1 MAIIAICIWLGFLQI
16 LVSIN
21 VLKGWAMWMKLSP
34 VALYLAYF
42 LIVAIPMNFI
52 APKGTL
58 IVLRESVQISPAVSG
73 TVISISAQ
81 TEMKTQKGAVLFE
94 IDPEP
99 FAAAV
104 GVLDAQLELAHI
116 RLDQSKELAESKLGS
131 VQDVQKFQAE
141 VRQLEA
147 QLKAANWNLGKT
159 KVLAPATGH
168 IPVVALERG
177 TQVGPGDSVLTLIE
191 TERFTIA
198 GSIAQGYVRHI
209 KPGQT
214 ADVVFRMYP
223 GRVIKAEVQR
233 IVNVT
238 PAGQLA
244 PSGVV
249 AGAQDWTEQPF
260 IVVLKLEDGVDLSGI
275 PAGAF
280 GTVAI
285 YTRGMASI
293 GELIRAVMLRT
304 ETWLNYL

>member
-1 MAIIAICIWLGFLQI
+1 
-16 LVSIN
+16 
-21 VLKGWAMWMKLSP
+21 MWMKLSP
-34 VALYLAYF
+34 VVLYLAYF

-81 TEMKTQKGAVLFE
+81 TEMKTQKGSVLFE

-104 GVLDAQLELAHI
+104 GVLEAQLQLAHI
-116 RLDQSKELAESKLGS
+116 RLEQSKELAESKLGS

-141 VRQLEA
+141 VRQLES

-177 TQVGPGDSVLTLIE
+177 TQVRPGDAVLTLIE

-209 KPGQT
+209 KPGQI

-238 PAGQLA
+238 PDGQLA

-249 AGAQDWTEQPF
+249 TSAQDWTEQPF

-280 GTVAI
+280 GTVAV
-285 YTRGMASI
+285 YTRDMASI

>member
-34 VALYLAYF
+34 VGLYLAYF

-81 TEMKTQKGAVLFE
+81 TGMKTQKGAVLFE

-116 RLDQSKELAESKLGS
+116 RLDQSKELAESRLGS

-141 VRQLEA
+141 VRQLES
-147 QLKAANWNLGKT
+147 QLKAANWSLGKT
-159 KVLAPATGH
+159 KVRAPATGH

-177 TQVGPGDSVLTLIE
+177 AQVRPGDAVLTLIE

-209 KPGQT
+209 EPGQT

-238 PAGQLA
+238 PDGQLA

-249 AGAQDWTEQPF
+249 TRAQDWTEQPF
-260 IVVLKLEDGVDLSGI
+260 IVVLELEDGVDLSGI

-285 YTRGMASI
+285 YTRGMTSI